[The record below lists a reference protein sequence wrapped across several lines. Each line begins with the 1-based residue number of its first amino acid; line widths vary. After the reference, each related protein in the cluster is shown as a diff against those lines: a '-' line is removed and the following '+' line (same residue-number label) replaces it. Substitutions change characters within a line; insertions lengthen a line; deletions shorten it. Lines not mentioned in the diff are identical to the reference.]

1 MNPFGYH
8 LTNLLL
14 HAANAILFYFVSR
27 RVLRV
32 VMPTASFGALTLGAA
47 TAALTFSVHP
57 LRVESVARIT
67 ERRDVL
73 SRLFFLGAILAYLR
87 DVEPG
92 GLLEPRWR
100 AYCRLLFAAGLLS
113 KASVMTLPAVLVLLD
128 VYPLRRGAF
137 TWRRLIVE
145 KVGYW
150 VLALAGAVA
159 ALVAL
164 NLSGLQITS

>member
-1 MNPFGYH
+1 
-8 LTNLLL
+8 
-14 HAANAILFYFVSR
+14 
-27 RVLRV
+27 
-32 VMPTASFGALTLGAA
+32 
-47 TAALTFSVHP
+47 
-57 LRVESVARIT
+57 
-67 ERRDVL
+67 VL

-100 AYCRLLFAAGLLS
+100 TYWRLLFAAGLLS